1 MEQNDVMLMVLQ
13 SLRDINT
20 RLDGLEAGQKALQDE
35 VKEIREDTR
44 HTRVLLEATDKNV
57 RILAESQLNLIEK
70 IGKVEGMEATLEDVK
85 SDTDVIK
92 QVVTWHSDS
101 IKKVL

>member
-20 RLDGLEAGQKALQDE
+20 RLDGLETD

-44 HTRVLLEATDKNV
+44 HTRVLLEATNKNV
-57 RILAESQLNLIEK
+57 RSLAESQLDIIEK
-70 IGKVEGMEATLEDVK
+70 IGKIEGMESILEDVK

-92 QVVTWHSDS
+92 QVVTWHSES